1 MAQAPEIYEP
11 IAEILPKA
19 KTYGP
24 LNPYFADF
32 RQGAIMDNMEQVYY
46 GKVDVKEGLANAE
59 KAYKQLREE
68 RDANN

>member
-1 MAQAPEIYEP
+1 MAQAPEIYGP

-32 RQGAIMDNMEQVYY
+32 RQGAIMDSMEQVYY
-46 GKVDVKEGLANAE
+46 GKVEVKEGLENAVE
-59 KAYKQLREE
+59 AYNRLREE